1 MSTETF
7 TKSPFMGV
15 SAPERLTQEHD
26 LSAFDCD
33 KSSLNG
39 FLKER
44 ALENT
49 ATKATIT
56 YVVCRPGTKQVV
68 GYFSVCPGGVDRNE
82 LPGKYKKNMPSM
94 VPVIILAR
102 LAIDN
107 SIKGNGVGQDLLQ
120 AALLMA
126 IESSY
131 HMGAVGM
138 MVNAADDA
146 IDFYLKH
153 DFDAFPKDPSKLITS
168 LKLE

>member
-1 MSTETF
+1 
-7 TKSPFMGV
+7 
-15 SAPERLTQEHD
+15 
-26 LSAFDCD
+26 
-33 KSSLNG
+33 
-39 FLKER
+39 
-44 ALENT
+44 
-49 ATKATIT
+49 
-56 YVVCRPGTKQVV
+56 
-68 GYFSVCPGGVDRNE
+68 
-82 LPGKYKKNMPSM
+82 MPSM